1 VVYEAP
7 SFQNQYFFKNNN
19 AMLLFS
25 ILLHEAGKNLDKR
38 LVNQEKVLDAVN
50 NLKSTN
56 EI

>member
-1 VVYEAP
+1 
-7 SFQNQYFFKNNN
+7 
-19 AMLLFS
+19 MLLFS